1 MKKNESVR
9 QDQSIS
15 KDLVLIFFFYGNK
28 VNKIK
33 RKEKDIASKKL
44 CVISFLKSC
53 RTEIAQ
59 EKSCLKT
66 FLHTLSWK
74 SPSS

>member
-15 KDLVLIFFFYGNK
+15 KDLVLIFFFFYGNK

-44 CVISFLKSC
+44 C
-53 RTEIAQ
+53 E
-59 EKSCLKT
+59 
-66 FLHTLSWK
+66 
-74 SPSS
+74 